1 MAALDVYMNGFLVG
15 TFSKEETGAHRFQY
29 NSDWLAIPGNR
40 PISLSMPLRQR
51 HYQGNEV
58 YNFFDNLLPDSPE
71 IRQRILARYQASS
84 TQPFDLLTKV
94 GQDSVGALQLVPQG
108 IEPKDIKKI
117 ECEPLDDAA
126 LVRVLAGYQ
135 SKIPLGM
142 LEEYDDFRISVA
154 GAQEKTAL
162 LKYDGLWCLPHGS
175 TPTSHIIKLPIGQIV
190 THSHTLD
197 LSDSVE
203 NEYLCMSIAREY
215 GLPVPDCEILKVGNI
230 KALAVERFDRRY
242 AADNSWLMRLP
253 QEDFCQTLNIP
264 SARKYENQD
273 GPGISEIMYVLMG
286 SLAPERDR
294 RIFMKAQVLFW
305 LLAATDGHAKNFSL
319 FIRPEGKYELTPLY
333 DIISVYPVLGGTGLN
348 IRDAKLAMGLTATK
362 GKKYQ
367 IEQIFPR
374 HFLATANRVGF
385 SQQAMN
391 ELLEEFVEK
400 TPMVIQRI
408 QAQLPDD
415 FPPHIQHSI
424 LNGLEHRV
432 RRLL

>member
-1 MAALDVYMNGFLVG
+1 
-15 TFSKEETGAHRFQY
+15 
-29 NSDWLAIPGNR
+29 
-40 PISLSMPLRQR
+40 
-51 HYQGNEV
+51 
-58 YNFFDNLLPDSPE
+58 
-71 IRQRILARYQASS
+71 
-84 TQPFDLLTKV
+84 
-94 GQDSVGALQLVPQG
+94 
-108 IEPKDIKKI
+108 
-117 ECEPLDDAA
+117 
-126 LVRVLAGYQ
+126 
-135 SKIPLGM
+135 
-142 LEEYDDFRISVA
+142 
-154 GAQEKTAL
+154 
-162 LKYDGLWCLPHGS
+162 
-175 TPTSHIIKLPIGQIV
+175 
-190 THSHTLD
+190 
-197 LSDSVE
+197 
-203 NEYLCMSIAREY
+203 
-215 GLPVPDCEILKVGNI
+215 
-230 KALAVERFDRRY
+230 
-242 AADNSWLMRLP
+242 MRLP

-333 DIISVYPVLGGTGLN
+333 DIISVYPVLDGTGLN

>member
-1 MAALDVYMNGFLVG
+1 
-15 TFSKEETGAHRFQY
+15 
-29 NSDWLAIPGNR
+29 
-40 PISLSMPLRQR
+40 MPLRQR

-108 IEPKDIKKI
+108 IEPEDIKKI

-162 LKYDGLWCLPHGS
+162 LKYDGQWCLPHGS
-175 TPTSHIIKLPIGQIV
+175 TPTSHIIKLPIGQII

-424 LNGLEHRV
+424 LNGLDHRV

>member
-108 IEPKDIKKI
+108 IEPEDIKKI

-162 LKYDGLWCLPHGS
+162 LKYDGQWCLPHGS
-175 TPTSHIIKLPIGQIV
+175 TPTSHIIKLPIGQII
-190 THSHTLD
+190 THFHTLD

-333 DIISVYPVLGGTGLN
+333 DII
-348 IRDAKLAMGLTATK
+348 
-362 GKKYQ
+362 
-367 IEQIFPR
+367 
-374 HFLATANRVGF
+374 
-385 SQQAMN
+385 
-391 ELLEEFVEK
+391 
-400 TPMVIQRI
+400 
-408 QAQLPDD
+408 
-415 FPPHIQHSI
+415 
-424 LNGLEHRV
+424 
-432 RRLL
+432 